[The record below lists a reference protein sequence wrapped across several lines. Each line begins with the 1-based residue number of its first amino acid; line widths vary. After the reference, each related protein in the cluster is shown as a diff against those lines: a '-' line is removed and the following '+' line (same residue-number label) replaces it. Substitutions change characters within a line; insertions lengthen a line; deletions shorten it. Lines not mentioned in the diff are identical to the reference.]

1 MRSYS
6 TNRRMQNVWTQLEL
20 FNEQTDIDF
29 AMGLTTEQFVE
40 LKHRESDAYD
50 WIKQIRH
57 VVQAYQSMKKSLGS
71 HFQHDL
77 EIARAGPHTNKRY

>member
-1 MRSYS
+1 M
-6 TNRRMQNVWTQLEL
+6 TQLEL
-20 FNEQTDIDF
+20 FDEQTDIDF

-57 VVQAYQSMKKSLGS
+57 VVQRHRSMLKSLENS
-71 HFQHDL
+71 FQRDL
-77 EIARAGPHTNKRY
+77 EIARAGPHKRY

>member
-1 MRSYS
+1 M
-6 TNRRMQNVWTQLEL
+6 WTQLEL

-57 VVQAYQSMKKSLGS
+57 VVQRYQSMKKHLEAT
-71 HFQHDL
+71 FQHDL
-77 EIARAGPHTNKRY
+77 EIARAGPHKRY